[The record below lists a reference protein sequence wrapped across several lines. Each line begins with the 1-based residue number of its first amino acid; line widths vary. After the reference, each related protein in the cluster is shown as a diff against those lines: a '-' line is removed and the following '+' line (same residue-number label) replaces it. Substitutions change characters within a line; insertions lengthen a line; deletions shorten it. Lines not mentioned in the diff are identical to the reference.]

1 MCPYLELSRSL
12 PAPQRPLKPSA
23 RLLLQSRSESG
34 RWRHLRPSWSTN
46 QRTKSLGCFSS
57 CSSTAA
63 ERAPHPP
70 RTTQRFSSIQ
80 KTRFLLLKAGNVL
93 KYLSSGAQTLA
104 APTVPSGSGQPNFS
118 EWSRSRS
125 VPPASP
131 LLSTTSLLSLTAQ
144 LCALQ
149 LLWRLRSA
157 ERSIMPDIDV
167 CSHLHPAECWVTYPD
182 FSEQKAQL
190 LLLI

>member
-1 MCPYLELSRSL
+1 MFLLRRRPHLYARLSMGGGGYYCVLTIPNQDGINVLRAVWLVKVKSDYFANVMLLKPREERMCPYLELSRSL

-93 KYLSSGAQTLA
+93 KYLSSGAQTLD
-104 APTVPSGSGQPNFS
+104 APTVPSG
-118 EWSRSRS
+118 
-125 VPPASP
+125 
-131 LLSTTSLLSLTAQ
+131 
-144 LCALQ
+144 
-149 LLWRLRSA
+149 
-157 ERSIMPDIDV
+157 
-167 CSHLHPAECWVTYPD
+167 
-182 FSEQKAQL
+182 
-190 LLLI
+190 